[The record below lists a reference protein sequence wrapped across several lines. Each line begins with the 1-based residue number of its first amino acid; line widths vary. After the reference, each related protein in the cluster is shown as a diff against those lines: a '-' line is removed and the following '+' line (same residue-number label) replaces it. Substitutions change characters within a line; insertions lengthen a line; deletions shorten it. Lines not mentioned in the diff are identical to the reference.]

1 MAIVDACGRPH
12 TGRVRSVASVIV
24 ASAVVVA
31 SPDIV
36 RADGSLDAF
45 DTLGQALVL
54 GELFIPDVR
63 REVPLG
69 DGEPRWVLS
78 WPIVPTSIPLY
89 EYRDAGKQRGIRLT
103 PFGEPQY
110 RFGAES
116 PGLRFAAGARA
127 TWFRNGLMPS
137 LEAGGVAGVDGNG
150 GFIGLGISLLPME
163 FDGGATFGLVT
174 RLVATDEER
183 RIDLALDLQLPFR

>member
-1 MAIVDACGRPH
+1 MWSPH
-12 TGRVRSVASVIV
+12 TGGVRSVAALVV
-24 ASAVVVA
+24 ASAAVVA
-31 SPDIV
+31 SPRIA
-36 RADGSLDAF
+36 RADGSLGGLDA
-45 DTLGQALVL
+45 LGQALVL
-54 GELFIPDVR
+54 GELLIPDVR

-69 DGEPRWVLS
+69 DDEPRWVLS

-89 EYRDAGKQRGIRLT
+89 EYTDAGKQRGIRLT

-163 FDGGATFGLVT
+163 FDGGATFGLIT

-183 RIDLALDLQLPFR
+183 RFELALDLQVPLR